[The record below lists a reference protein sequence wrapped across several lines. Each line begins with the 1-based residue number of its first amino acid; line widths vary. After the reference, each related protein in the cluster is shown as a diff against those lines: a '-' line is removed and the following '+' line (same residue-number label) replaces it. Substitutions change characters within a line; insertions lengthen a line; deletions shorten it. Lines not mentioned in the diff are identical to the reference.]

1 MCKLHVLAL
10 DVFACMELISMRI
23 EPKCPWKCGVQV
35 NSILYDTD
43 ETSKYNEFKSS
54 DEVRGVFYCPSS
66 LEIGL
71 MTT

>member
-1 MCKLHVLAL
+1 
-10 DVFACMELISMRI
+10 MRI
-23 EPKCPWKCGVQV
+23 EPKEPWKCGVQV

-43 ETSKYNEFKSS
+43 ESVMKFKSS